1 MYKLT
6 LTEKMLR
13 LHQCYFENNIKT
25 RFEVNSVYYKKLSF
39 ARSCNVFD
47 DVMALFKNYSKE
59 LAIGDFRVLQ
69 SISQDYEKI
78 TSCLN
83 KDELGNLNDV
93 VYSVFNY
100 DGFITNNFGNR
111 LCNKLK
117 LDNGEERFNKTIST
131 AAMSWIKE
139 FVTRNVPYI
148 SEPEKNFTRREEYNQ
163 YVDNVIYPSVFESNF
178 RNVEDS
184 EWIFWDAYAFVF
196 LSGIKVC
203 PYCNRQFVSP
213 VVTSKGK
220 IRGSIDHFLPK
231 SKYPY
236 LSMSIYNWIPCCS
249 NCNSY
254 LKRTFEFS
262 FDDINLY
269 TENLSDHF
277 RYVYDL
283 KRSGI
288 GVSIEIKDKRV
299 EKYCSIFKWRELA
312 DFHIDIAK
320 RLLQARL
327 CYCDEYLTLLG
338 DSTLNLYDSVEA
350 LKAAVIGY
358 IAKPEQINNEC
369 LGKMKYDLACE
380 LSMIE
385 GMEKNG
391 GC

>member
-163 YVDNVIYPSVFESNF
+163 YVDNVS
-178 RNVEDS
+178 
-184 EWIFWDAYAFVF
+184 
-196 LSGIKVC
+196 
-203 PYCNRQFVSP
+203 
-213 VVTSKGK
+213 
-220 IRGSIDHFLPK
+220 
-231 SKYPY
+231 
-236 LSMSIYNWIPCCS
+236 
-249 NCNSY
+249 
-254 LKRTFEFS
+254 
-262 FDDINLY
+262 
-269 TENLSDHF
+269 
-277 RYVYDL
+277 
-283 KRSGI
+283 
-288 GVSIEIKDKRV
+288 
-299 EKYCSIFKWRELA
+299 
-312 DFHIDIAK
+312 
-320 RLLQARL
+320 
-327 CYCDEYLTLLG
+327 
-338 DSTLNLYDSVEA
+338 
-350 LKAAVIGY
+350 
-358 IAKPEQINNEC
+358 
-369 LGKMKYDLACE
+369 
-380 LSMIE
+380 
-385 GMEKNG
+385 
-391 GC
+391 